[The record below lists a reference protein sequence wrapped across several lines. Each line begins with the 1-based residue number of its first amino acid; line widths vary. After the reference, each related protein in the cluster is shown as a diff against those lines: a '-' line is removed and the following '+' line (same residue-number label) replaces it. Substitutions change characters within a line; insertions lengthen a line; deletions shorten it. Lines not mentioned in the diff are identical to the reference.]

1 MEHRIARYILFSL
14 VFAFVGTACWASRSV
29 TYERLKIGSTWLNVV
44 TADLNSPSV
53 RVTPAVA
60 RWGIGT
66 SESFRSILR
75 RTRPAAAIDG
85 TFFCTRS
92 LKPTGDIVIDGQM
105 IYRGYLGIAIGFGP
119 NNCVNFTSCDNYKW
133 TNYESVL
140 TAGPSLLLNGKMAVY
155 PWDQG
160 FRSGVHFCPRVR
172 AAVGL
177 TASNKLVLLTT
188 LRGAYLSQLAR
199 VMQRLGCVQA
209 AVLDGGSSTGLYCNG
224 KLIRNP
230 SRAMTN
236 CLLIYDDLD
245 AYQQHK
251 GSFYPI
257 QRYSQNTKPSPNGS

>member
-1 MEHRIARYILFSL
+1 MQYRFTRVVLCILVL
-14 VFAFVGTACWASRSV
+14 ATVASSCLATRSV
-29 TYERLKIGSTWLNVV
+29 TYQRLKIGSTWLNVV

-53 RVTPAVA
+53 RVTPAIA
-60 RWGIGT
+60 RYGIGT

-105 IYRGYLGIAIGFGP
+105 VYRGYLGIAIGFGP
-119 NNCVNFTSCDNYKW
+119 GNSVNFTDCNAYHW
-133 TNYESVL
+133 TDYNSVL

-160 FRSGVHFCPRVR
+160 FHSGVHFSPRIR

-177 TASNKLVLLTT
+177 TATNKLVLLTT
-188 LRGAYLSQLAR
+188 MRGVYLSQLAR
-199 VMQRLGCVQA
+199 MMQRLGCVHA
-209 AVLDGGSSTGLYCNG
+209 AVLDGGSSTGLYWQG
-224 KLIRNP
+224 RLISNP
-230 SRAMTN
+230 GRSMTN

-245 AYQQHK
+245 SYMQHR
-251 GSFYPI
+251 GSGAFCPT
-257 QRYSQNTKPSPNGS
+257 QRYSKAPDGDS